1 MKELL
6 RIRPP
11 HSADGAYWPY
21 SSTVVDPDENVGG
34 CPVKSELLELLE
46 RGHRPRPV
54 WLDGILVQAPRLDS
68 AQLAPT
74 DFDAY

>member
-1 MKELL
+1 
-6 RIRPP
+6 
-11 HSADGAYWPY
+11 
-21 SSTVVDPDENVGG
+21 VVDPDENVGG